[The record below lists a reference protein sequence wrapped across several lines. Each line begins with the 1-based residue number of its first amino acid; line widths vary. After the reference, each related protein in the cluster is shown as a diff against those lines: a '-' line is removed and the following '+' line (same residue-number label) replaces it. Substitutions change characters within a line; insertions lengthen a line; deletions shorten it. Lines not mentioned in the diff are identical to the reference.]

1 MALPSFLKRKAS
13 PAAQPRPAAD
23 GVEVQQ
29 ARVRA
34 RRRLIGAAVLLVVG
48 VITFPLLFET
58 QPRPIALDIPIE
70 ITGKDASPAVLTRP
84 RPARAPGLSPI
95 AIDPNAD
102 IVAEAPALPASSTRA
117 PSPAASVR
125 AVAPEAAVPPPPVP
139 KPVPVPVPALV
150 PPSPAKEPP
159 KELSVAKAASSA
171 SAAEPKT
178 GRFVVQVGAFADA
191 TAARDVR
198 LKVERLGL
206 KTYTQVVDTEG
217 GKRTRV
223 RIGPFE
229 SREDANKVL
238 AKLKTVDLP
247 GAVLTL

>member
-1 MALPSFLKRKAS
+1 
-13 PAAQPRPAAD
+13 
-23 GVEVQQ
+23 
-29 ARVRA
+29 
-34 RRRLIGAAVLLVVG
+34 
-48 VITFPLLFET
+48 
-58 QPRPIALDIPIE
+58 
-70 ITGKDASPAVLTRP
+70 
-84 RPARAPGLSPI
+84 
-95 AIDPNAD
+95 
-102 IVAEAPALPASSTRA
+102 
-117 PSPAASVR
+117 
-125 AVAPEAAVPPPPVP
+125 
-139 KPVPVPVPALV
+139 
-150 PPSPAKEPP
+150 
-159 KELSVAKAASSA
+159 VAKAASSA